1 MDGIDKLTRVDVDVI
16 MAYAECGMRLS
27 TAAKAIHYAKM
38 TIEYH
43 LTSVYQKTGLNPKKF
58 YDLVELIRLINEKTA
73 NEQQGE

>member
-16 MAYAECGMRLS
+16 MAYAECGMRLV
-27 TAAKAIHYAKM
+27 TTAKAIHYANM

-43 LTSVYQKTGLNPKKF
+43 LVSVYKKTGLNPKKF

-73 NEQQGE
+73 HEQQGA

>member
-16 MAYAECGMRLS
+16 MAYAECGMRIV
-27 TAAKAIHYAKM
+27 TAANAIHYARM
-38 TIEYH
+38 TVEYH
-43 LTSVYQKTGLNPKKF
+43 LISVFRKTGLNPKKF